1 MGMMIVLFAI
11 AFAKVNA
18 LESSQKL
25 QNEMFN
31 VYAGNLDNKVHDLN
45 ESLLELSEEFLQNLD
60 IFSDA
65 FQEVITNISGSLNL
79 NSFSSCSDILH
90 HNPSSSSGYYL
101 VRSST
106 DQLTSVYC
114 DMTRTCGSITGG
126 WMRVAE
132 LDVNNCP
139 TGLIPRSFNGRKTC
153 IRSEN
158 APGCTP
164 VLYNLFNIPFSKVCG
179 QIRGYGFGSIDGL
192 YIDGEFQSEY
202 VNASYVDGISITSNG
217 SHIWTFSA
225 GQCDSCDNKPDFIG
239 NDWTCEGSGCPIS
252 GILCTNIL
260 WDTNTC
266 GRRTPFL
273 KNLPRSTTADILM
286 RVCRDENRSNEDIG
300 VSIVELYAQ

>member
-1 MGMMIVLFAI
+1 
-11 AFAKVNA
+11 
-18 LESSQKL
+18 
-25 QNEMFN
+25 
-31 VYAGNLDNKVHDLN
+31 
-45 ESLLELSEEFLQNLD
+45 
-60 IFSDA
+60 
-65 FQEVITNISGSLNL
+65 
-79 NSFSSCSDILH
+79 
-90 HNPSSSSGYYL
+90 
-101 VRSST
+101 
-106 DQLTSVYC
+106 
-114 DMTRTCGSITGG
+114 
-126 WMRVAE
+126 MRVAE

-192 YIDGEFQSEY
+192 YNKDGEFQSEY

-252 GILCTNIL
+252 GIFCTNIL
-260 WDTNTC
+260 WDTNNC

-286 RVCRDENRSNEDIG
+286 RVCRDEDRSNEDIG
-300 VSIVELYAQ
+300 VSIVELYVQ